1 MPQLSVEPNEHV
13 TFRVAHEDG
22 DVLVVDKRAG
32 LPTQPGKG
40 HDRDTLLNGLFARYG
55 HALQKLGAARDFG
68 LLHRLDKQTSG
79 LLIVGLSAR
88 AYDALRDDFKNRRIR
103 KFYYAVCGKRPRT
116 LTGVIE
122 LPIAERGGEESGKSG
137 TPKLAHVSRGPDA
150 KAAVTAYRVLASA
163 SSIDAEE
170 ADAPNPTLIEARP
183 LTGRLHQVRVHLD
196 AIGCPVLGD
205 SFYGSK
211 RFTRASPRLALHA
224 HRVGFT
230 HPVLGTTVD
239 VRSPM
244 PTELKRLM
252 RSLGIEWT
260 GTSEPPVRSEPPAE
274 AGG

>member
-1 MPQLSVEPNEHV
+1 MPQLSVEQNEHV
-13 TFRVAHEDG
+13 TFRVAYEDA
-22 DVLVVDKRAG
+22 DVIVVDKRAG

-40 HDRDTLLNGLFARYG
+40 HERDTLLNGLFARY
-55 HALQKLGAARDFG
+55 ATSLQKLGGSRDFG

-79 LLIVGLSAR
+79 LLIVGLTIR

-103 KFYYAVCGKRPRT
+103 KFYYAVCAKCPKQ

-122 LPIAERGGEESGKSG
+122 IPIAERGGEEGGKSG

-150 KAAVTAYRVLASA
+150 KPAVTAYRVLASA
-163 SSIDAEE
+163 NDSGDLGEP
-170 ADAPNPTLIEARP
+170 DAPNPTLIEARP

-196 AIGCPVLGD
+196 TIGCPVLGD
-205 SFYGSK
+205 NFYGPK
-211 RFTRASPRLALHA
+211 RYMRASPRLALHA

-244 PTELKRLM
+244 PTELKRLI
-252 RSLGIEWT
+252 RSLGIKWSPTEQ
-260 GTSEPPVRSEPPAE
+260 GVPDQGEAE
-274 AGG
+274 

>member
-13 TFRVAHEDG
+13 TFRIAHEDA

-32 LPTQPGKG
+32 LATQPGKG

-55 HALQKLGAARDFG
+55 PALQKLGAARDFG

-79 LLIVGLSAR
+79 LLIVGLSPR
-88 AYDALRDDFKNRRIR
+88 AYDALRDDFKHRRIR
-103 KFYYAVCGKRPRT
+103 KFYYAVCGKRPEPE
-116 LTGVIE
+116 TGVIE
-122 LPIAERGGEESGKSG
+122 LPIAERGGQEGV
-137 TPKLAHVSRGPDA
+137 PKLAHVTRGPDG
-150 KAAVTAYRVLASA
+150 KSAATAYRVLASTA
-163 SSIDAEE
+163 ADVGEE
-170 ADAPNPTLIEARP
+170 SDAPRPTLVEARP

-205 SFYGSK
+205 AFYGAK
-211 RFTRASPRLALHA
+211 RFARASSRLALHA
-224 HRVGFT
+224 HRVGFK

-244 PTELKRLM
+244 PAELRRLI

-260 GTSEPPVRSEPPAE
+260 PG
-274 AGG
+274 AGKTGDDTDAARDAR